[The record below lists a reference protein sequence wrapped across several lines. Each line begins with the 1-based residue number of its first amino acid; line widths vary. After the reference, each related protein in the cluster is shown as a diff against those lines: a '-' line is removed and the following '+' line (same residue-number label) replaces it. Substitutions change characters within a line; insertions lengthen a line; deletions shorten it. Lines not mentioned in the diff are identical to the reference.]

1 MIRAVKSFEDRVCNY
16 SASFGLVEEL
26 RQLKGLRKIR
36 MKTHGP
42 GDQEI
47 VHLDSMIHER
57 LVKLLSA

>member
-1 MIRAVKSFEDRVCNY
+1 MIRAVKPLENRIDSY

-36 MKTHGP
+36 MKVHGP